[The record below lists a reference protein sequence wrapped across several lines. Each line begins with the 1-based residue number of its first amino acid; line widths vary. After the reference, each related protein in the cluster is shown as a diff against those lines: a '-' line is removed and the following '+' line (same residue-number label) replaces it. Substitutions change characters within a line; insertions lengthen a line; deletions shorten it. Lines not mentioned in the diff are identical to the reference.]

1 LYDSERSYIIQWN
14 SCSSDRIYRRYDNYF
29 ERTKEDIMKEELI
42 IKEEMGFILPHI
54 FKIGAKEINFNY
66 DKEADVMYVSFEKR
80 KKADLTDDSHYPTIY
95 RYANNELIGITIIN
109 YSSVVKS

>member
-1 LYDSERSYIIQWN
+1 
-14 SCSSDRIYRRYDNYF
+14 
-29 ERTKEDIMKEELI
+29 MKEELI

-80 KKADLTDDSHYPTIY
+80 KKADITDDSHYPTIY

-109 YSSVVKS
+109 YSSMRNT